1 MTTKRLSHFE
11 AQKDEKYR
19 HFLATKIK
27 ASSQP
32 ETILGIRMGVIRKE
46 AKRLAKEL
54 TYSEAITLLHPLA
67 LQWYEYKLLFG
78 LVTQKLVSTQ
88 DEATDLLHRLYPL
101 CDGWAVPDLYRDI
114 LGTLALTYPTL
125 ILESVATEAKSPNP
139 FARRLT
145 AVAQMDLLRHHVTT
159 PKVALRHLLSLQ
171 DDAEYL
177 VQMGVAWALS
187 EIELSLAPGIL
198 GTASRA
204 ELALTNPQVLRYYQQ
219 KLRDSLRHADRK
231 K

>member
-1 MTTKRLSHFE
+1 MFQKTLSHFD
-11 AQKDEKYR
+11 AQRDEKYR

-46 AKRLAKEL
+46 AKRLTKEL

-67 LQWYEYKLLFG
+67 RQWYEYKLLFG
-78 LVTQKLVSTQ
+78 LVTQKLVSTP
-88 DEATDLLHRLYPL
+88 DEARDLLHRLYPL

-114 LGTLALTYPTL
+114 LGSLARTYPTL
-125 ILESVATEAKSPNP
+125 ILESIATEAKSPNP

-159 PKVALRHLLSLQ
+159 PEAALRHLLSLQ
-171 DDAEYL
+171 DDSEYL

-187 EIELSLAPGIL
+187 EIELSLAPGLIATSSDSGL
-198 GTASRA
+198 S
-204 ELALTNPQVLRYYQQ
+204 LSNPQVIRYYQQ
-219 KLRDSLRHADRK
+219 KLRDSLRHAARK